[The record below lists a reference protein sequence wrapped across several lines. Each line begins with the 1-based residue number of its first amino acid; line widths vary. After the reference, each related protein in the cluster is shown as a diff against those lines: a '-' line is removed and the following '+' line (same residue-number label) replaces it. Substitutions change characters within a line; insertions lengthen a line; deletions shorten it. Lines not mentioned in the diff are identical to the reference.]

1 MYDCL
6 KNLDKKVNEIH
17 LLSTTAND
25 AQIKGTKQL
34 KEVNDPIKFVNEKFE
49 ELEVDRKE
57 KEREIAELKSTI
69 NSLNVRLDKA
79 DRALDRQEQY
89 SRRNC

>member
-25 AQIKGTKQL
+25 AQIKGTQQL

-79 DRALDRQEQY
+79 DRALDHQEQ
-89 SRRNC
+89 

>member
-25 AQIKGTKQL
+25 AQIKGTQQL

>member
-25 AQIKGTKQL
+25 AQIKGTQQL

-57 KEREIAELKSTI
+57 KEREIAELKSAI